1 MASSVSSGSRGGEG
15 RPPSLPPPPATH
27 THLFLDQTKAHR
39 AEKKFG
45 DRAPPYF
52 RVWMTALP
60 PTPPTPLSQGLDK
73 ALSVNKPKKVHV
85 VSVCEVGRQF
95 GTLLIILYQ

>member
-1 MASSVSSGSRGGEG
+1 MSSSVSSGSRGGEDL
-15 RPPSLPPPPATH
+15 PPSPPPPPH

-45 DRAPPYF
+45 HRAPPYF

-60 PTPPTPLSQGLDK
+60 PTPPTPLSQDLEP

-95 GTLLIILYQ
+95 GMLLIILYQ

>member
-1 MASSVSSGSRGGEG
+1 MSSSVSSGSRGGG
-15 RPPSLPPPPATH
+15 GGGGARACPPPPPPPPPH

-60 PTPPTPLSQGLDK
+60 PTPPTPPNTLISKSGTGTE
-73 ALSVNKPKKVHV
+73 
-85 VSVCEVGRQF
+85 CEQA
-95 GTLLIILYQ
+95 

>member
-1 MASSVSSGSRGGEG
+1 MARVC
-15 RPPSLPPPPATH
+15 PLLPPPH

-60 PTPPTPLSQGLDK
+60 CTPPPPTPPTPLSQGLDQ

>member
-1 MASSVSSGSRGGEG
+1 MSSSVSSGSRGGKDL
-15 RPPSLPPPPATH
+15 PSPPPTH

-39 AEKKFG
+39 AENKFG

-60 PTPPTPLSQGLDK
+60 PTPPTPPTPLSQDLEP

-95 GTLLIILYQ
+95 GMLLIILYQ

>member
-1 MASSVSSGSRGGEG
+1 MSR
-15 RPPSLPPPPATH
+15 RQYTIAWLMPIFLCPHTHTH

-45 DRAPPYF
+45 DRASPYF
-52 RVWMTALP
+52 RVWMTAP
-60 PTPPTPLSQGLDK
+60 APTPLSQGLDP
-73 ALSVNKPKKVHV
+73 ALSVNQPKKVHV

-95 GTLLIILYQ
+95 GTLLIILYQWNLP

>member
-1 MASSVSSGSRGGEG
+1 MADPGEG
-15 RPPSLPPPPATH
+15 PRGPAPFFPPPPH

-45 DRAPPYF
+45 DRAS
-52 RVWMTALP
+52 
-60 PTPPTPLSQGLDK
+60 PTPLSQGLDP
-73 ALSVNKPKKVHV
+73 ALSVNQPKKVHV

-95 GTLLIILYQ
+95 GTLLIILYQWNLP

>member
-1 MASSVSSGSRGGEG
+1 MSSSVSSGSRGGGAG
-15 RPPSLPPPPATH
+15 RAPYPPPPPPH

-60 PTPPTPLSQGLDK
+60 PTPPPPTPPTPLSLGLDP

-85 VSVCEVGRQF
+85 VSVSVK
-95 GTLLIILYQ
+95 